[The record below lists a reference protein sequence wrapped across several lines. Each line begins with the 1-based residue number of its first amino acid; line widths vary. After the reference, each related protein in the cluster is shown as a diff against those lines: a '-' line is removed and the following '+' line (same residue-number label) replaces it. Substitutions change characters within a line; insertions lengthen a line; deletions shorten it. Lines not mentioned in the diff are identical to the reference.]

1 MKTYHVH
8 TYHEG
13 KRVEASGAT
22 YVAAINTIHSYLRS
36 IANGKADHNNS
47 HTITRSTADADSDC
61 TTAVA
66 QPITRD

>member
-8 TYHEG
+8 TYYNG

-36 IANGKADHNNS
+36 IANGKADYNNN
-47 HTITRSTADADSDC
+47 HTVTRSTADADRDC
-61 TTAVA
+61 TTTIA
-66 QPITRD
+66 QSIARD